1 MKQIDVTISQREVF
15 DRLPSQDSFA
25 GLRDSLGPAIALI
38 SASACNETER
48 RAAVIVLLKDTLA
61 QGRARVRSRLE
72 AG

>member
-1 MKQIDVTISQREVF
+1 MKQIDVAISQREVF

-48 RAAVIVLLKDTLA
+48 RAAVIVLL
-61 QGRARVRSRLE
+61 
-72 AG
+72 